1 MRSSSVNI
9 VTDNNTTENT
19 EIRIAQAHMLK
30 QRVVGSCIF
39 VQAVIVYIA
48 AMLWF
53 GSSQMNAI
61 IWIVPTTFMV
71 IATYAYARIRAPSGI
86 NRDNVDSYL
95 KGHIIMSSLTGA
107 LWGALA
113 IYLLDWQSEY
123 TVFVSCTIVATISL
137 GGMLPGA
144 TYRPGFIG
152 LSTFMIVP
160 FGLYAA
166 LTGPGSLRLIGVGIL
181 IFYAFGLLTSA
192 RAQQNTRTGISAQ
205 RERELSAKITAQHK
219 IIKHAHD
226 EKTRFLAATSHD
238 LSQPLHAQGYFI
250 EALRKAL
257 RTSKQHTLL
266 DKIEISWR
274 AQRHLLQGL
283 VDITR
288 LESGVI
294 VPKFSPLDIKEEM
307 QNLATEFSEVAI
319 AKSIT
324 LNLRFEGATIYTDA
338 VLLARILRNILAN
351 AVKFTPEGGQI
362 DFTAMQN
369 GSTVKI
375 VIKDTGLGV
384 PLVDHERI
392 FDEYVQLGNT
402 HRDREK
408 GIGLGLS
415 IVQRLVTLLN
425 IDMQFQSILGKGT
438 QFTFT
443 LPLHDAAHAPQ
454 VKKPQPTDTFT
465 GSPLVVLVDDE
476 KAIRESMSGLLT
488 DWGCQLICAA
498 SGSEAIELLSE
509 TSEIPAL
516 LIVDKRLANKE
527 NGNNVIRA
535 LREEVNEITPAILIT
550 GDLNGFDGL
559 KPVADIQLM
568 VKPVEPREIKRAIA
582 DIIAR

>member
-1 MRSSSVNI
+1 MR
-9 VTDNNTTENT
+9 
-19 EIRIAQAHMLK
+19 
-30 QRVVGSCIF
+30 
-39 VQAVIVYIA
+39 
-48 AMLWF
+48 
-53 GSSQMNAI
+53 
-61 IWIVPTTFMV
+61 MV
-71 IATYAYARIRAPSGI
+71 
-86 NRDNVDSYL
+86 
-95 KGHIIMSSLTGA
+95 
-107 LWGALA
+107 
-113 IYLLDWQSEY
+113 
-123 TVFVSCTIVATISL
+123 
-137 GGMLPGA
+137 
-144 TYRPGFIG
+144 
-152 LSTFMIVP
+152 
-160 FGLYAA
+160 
-166 LTGPGSLRLIGVGIL
+166 GVGIL

-294 VPKFSPLDIKEEM
+294 IPKFSPLDIKEEM

-324 LNLRFEGATIYTDA
+324 LNLRLEPATIYTDA
-338 VLLARILRNILAN
+338 VLLARILRNVLAN
-351 AVKFTPEGGQI
+351 AFKFTPEGGQI
-362 DFTAMQN
+362 DFTAKQN
-369 GSTVKI
+369 GNTAKI
-375 VIKDTGLGV
+375 IIKDTGLGV
-384 PLVDHERI
+384 DMTDHERI

-443 LPLHDAAHAPQ
+443 LPLHDEEHAPQ

-559 KPVADIQLM
+559 KPAADIQLM